1 MLLTPPPSNGATNEP
16 RKAAANAVTKTG
28 ILVKSYP
35 FPVVAIALKTNCY
48 DIEYAYSKIGKTLK
62 KTAKG
67 MTLVISL

>member
-62 KTAKG
+62 KRQRE
-67 MTLVISL
+67 